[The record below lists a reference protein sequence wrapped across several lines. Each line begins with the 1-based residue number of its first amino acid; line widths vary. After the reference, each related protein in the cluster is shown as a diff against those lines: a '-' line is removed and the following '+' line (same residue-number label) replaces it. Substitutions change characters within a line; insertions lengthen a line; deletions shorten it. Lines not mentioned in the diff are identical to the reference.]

1 MYVHGAV
8 IFSQVFILPYRI
20 IMHAKNKNIFLV
32 TYICEGQKWDDKK
45 EQRKANTSI
54 YNISLDILQLLFMV
68 IFLL

>member
-32 TYICEGQKWDDKK
+32 TYICEGQK
-45 EQRKANTSI
+45 
-54 YNISLDILQLLFMV
+54 
-68 IFLL
+68 